1 MDDALL
7 YVTQVAPYGI
17 DPVTGAP
24 SGSRALTA
32 SCSSRR
38 RP

>member
-17 DPVTGAP
+17 DPVTVP